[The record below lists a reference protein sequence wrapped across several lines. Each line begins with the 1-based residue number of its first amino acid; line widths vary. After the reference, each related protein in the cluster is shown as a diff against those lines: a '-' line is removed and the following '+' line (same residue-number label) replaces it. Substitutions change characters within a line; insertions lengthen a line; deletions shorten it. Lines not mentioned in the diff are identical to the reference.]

1 MQLKTILNRIHKF
14 TSFVYE
20 DFGLR
25 TTEDGELCLEIH
37 LRPRANSRARCSGC
51 QMRRPGYDTLAM
63 RCFDFVPLWG
73 IRTFFLYA
81 PRRVECPRCGV
92 RVEHLSW
99 ADGKDHLTHAYSHFL
114 ARWARRLSWAE
125 TARIFRTSWDSVFRA
140 VERTVK
146 WGLVHRDLDGIDS
159 IGVDEIQWQ
168 RGHRYLTLV
177 YQIDENCRRLLWIG
191 QERTVRTLLQFFR
204 EFGAERSAQLRYVC
218 SDMWQP
224 YLKVLAKKATQA
236 IHVLDRF
243 HIVANMNKAI
253 DKVRAQEAR
262 ELKEKGL
269 EPVLKGSRWC
279 LLKRPEK
286 LTANQDVKLAELL
299 RYNLKAVRSYLL
311 KEDFQFFWSYVS
323 PHWAGKFL
331 DRWCTR
337 TMRSRIEPM
346 KKVARSLRAHRE
358 LILNWFRAKG
368 AISAGIVEGL
378 NNKVK
383 VTTRRA
389 YGFRSFRTAEVALYH
404 ALGKLPEPEFTH
416 RFC

>member
-14 TSFVYE
+14 PSFVYHRVEWHVE
-20 DFGLR
+20 DDA
-25 TTEDGELCLEIH
+25 EPCLEIH
-37 LRPRANSRARCSGC
+37 VRPRTNGRALCSGC
-51 QMRRPGYDTLAM
+51 EQRRPGYDTLTP
-63 RCFDFVPLWG
+63 RRFEFVPLWG
-73 IRTFFLYA
+73 IRTVFVCA
-81 PRRVECPRCGV
+81 PRRVACPLCGV
-92 RVEHLSW
+92 RVERLPW
-99 ADGKDHLTHAYSHFL
+99 AQGKGRLTDAYAHFL
-114 ARWARRLSWAE
+114 ARWAQRLSWAE
-125 TARIFRTSWDSVFRA
+125 VARVFHTSWDSVFRA
-140 VERTVK
+140 VERTVE
-146 WGLVHRDLDGIDS
+146 WGLAHRDLDGIVS

-177 YQIDENCRRLLWIG
+177 YQIDGGCRRLLWIG
-191 QERTVRTLLQFFR
+191 RERTVRTLLRFFR
-204 EFGAERSAQLRYVC
+204 QFGPERSARLRYVC

-224 YLKVLAKKATQA
+224 YLKVLAKKAAEA

-243 HIVANMNKAI
+243 HIVAKMNKAI
-253 DKVRAQEAR
+253 DEVRAKEAR
-262 ELKEKGL
+262 ELQEKGL
-269 EPVLKGSRWC
+269 VPVLKHSRWC

-286 LTANQDVKLAELL
+286 LTQAQEVKLADLL

-311 KEDFQFFWSYVS
+311 KEDFQFFWDYVS
-323 PHWAGKFL
+323 PYWAGKFL

-346 KKVARSLRAHRE
+346 KKVAKSLRAHRP

-389 YGFRSFRTAEVALYH
+389 YGFRSYRTVEVALYH